1 VRAKDKSA
9 NEGDLSEKRQRKL
22 AAGVLKQA
30 ASTAC
35 DFSTCFALLSPLIGI
50 VVGFLSLLV
59 FAR

>member
-1 VRAKDKSA
+1 MRTKDKSA